1 MWWNRGLAT
10 KPLTSYEWEG
20 KEGQNWS
27 EIIFNMV
34 NWNLGLSLLK
44 MLYPKLFS
52 PLFPKP
58 YLKFL
63 AAQFPGNVLICGLP
77 WGTAYFLP
85 RKRFFFGEC
94 FLHWYPIFTS
104 TLIPAP
110 ELVNP
115 ADSVTQKCVVCSLV
129 ETKSQNLV
137 SQCDH
142 RRKRKGNVW
151 TWGVAVVG
159 NISRKPCSLAQGLR
173 KIFNSQ
179 LSVLYVI
186 EWIFLLKILT

>member
-58 YLKFL
+58 KISSS
-63 AAQFPGNVLICGLP
+63 PVP
-77 WGTAYFLP
+77 WQCTHLWPAMRDCLFSATQEI
-85 RKRFFFGEC
+85 FFGEC

-151 TWGVAVVG
+151 TWGVGVVG